1 MILNAQVN
9 SGHHEYIPANT
20 SPFCLAGKSNV
31 VAKAAVSRWTGELV
45 GVVPQSNAGF
55 RFAHGDV
62 ACVLMQLK
70 TS

>member
-1 MILNAQVN
+1 MFLNIQVN
-9 SGHHEYIPANT
+9 SGHHECIRANT

-45 GVVPQSNAGF
+45 CIVPRSNAGF
-55 RFAHGDV
+55 RFSHGDV